1 MSAHFPTPDRDCQQE
16 QVVDLSELALD
27 LRRVLTIQFK
37 EFIHHIED
45 VQGENDLPHNPRVV
59 NFLERCL
66 REAA

>member
-1 MSAHFPTPDRDCQQE
+1 MSAHFQHDRDHVGEHVCNLA
-16 QVVDLSELALD
+16 DLPLD

-45 VQGENDLPHNPRVV
+45 VQGDNELPHNPRVI

-66 REAA
+66 KDAA